1 MRTVPR
7 TPKAGSIFVART
19 LGGSVGVDDAEAVAL
34 GLVVGVGTAIVRVT
48 LTTVEKTL
56 TIARVWE
63 PVLVT
68 EVVVKDEV
76 SGITVML
83 GVIVDVEAVEELDWA
98 ETESTKE
105 A

>member
-19 LGGSVGVDDAEAVAL
+19 LGLGVGVDDAEAVAL
-34 GLVVGVGTAIVRVT
+34 DPEVVDVGSAIVRVT
-48 LTTVEKTL
+48 LRTVGKTL

-68 EVVVKDEV
+68 EVVVKDVV
-76 SGITVML
+76 SGITVTL
-83 GVIVDVEAVEELDWA
+83 GVIVDVEELD
-98 ETESTKE
+98 
-105 A
+105 